1 MRRIHR
7 HIGRAVC
14 HPQTYAMQF
23 AVENLID
30 EIASLCF
37 TCAEAYEASMSNGG
51 EGVGTPQTTL
61 TKDIIEDEHHTVLM
75 ATLNRLMTEC
85 MMMLRPYTKTP
96 LERRYSTDDPKEA
109 AAYVIWLTFENPRE
123 QVQVD
128 NMAVMVHDYVVKRV
142 CYEWLSLTLPN
153 ALKQIQYMLEE
164 SEKAKGEVKFSLAQ
178 PVDARA
184 QRVKAWGF

>member
-1 MRRIHR
+1 M
-7 HIGRAVC
+7 C

-23 AVENLID
+23 AVENMID

-37 TCAEAYEASMSNGG
+37 TCAEAYEASVSNGN
-51 EGVGTPQTTL
+51 ESAQAPPLATL

-96 LERRYSTDDPKEA
+96 LQKTYSTDDPKEA
-109 AAYVIWLTFENPRE
+109 QAYVICLTFEQPRE

-128 NMAVMVHDYVVKRV
+128 NLTVMLHDYVVKRV

-153 ALKQIQYMLEE
+153 AQRQIEQMLML
-164 SEKAKGEVKFSLAQ
+164 SEQAKGEVKYSLSQ
-178 PVDARA
+178 PVNARM

>member
-1 MRRIHR
+1 
-7 HIGRAVC
+7 
-14 HPQTYAMQF
+14 MQF

-37 TCAEAYEASMSNGG
+37 TCAEAYEASISNGG
-51 EGVGTPQTTL
+51 ESVGTPRVATL

-109 AAYVIWLTFENPRE
+109 EAYVIWLTFEQPRE

-128 NMAVMVHDYVVKRV
+128 NMAVMVHDDVVKRV

-153 ALKQIQYMLEE
+153 AQRQIEHMLEE

-178 PVDARA
+178 PVNART